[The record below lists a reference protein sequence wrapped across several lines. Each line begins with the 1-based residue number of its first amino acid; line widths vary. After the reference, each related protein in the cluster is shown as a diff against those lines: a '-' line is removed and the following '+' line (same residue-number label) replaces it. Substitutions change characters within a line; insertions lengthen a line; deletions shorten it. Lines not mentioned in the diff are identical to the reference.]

1 MLKLINLYVID
12 KIFNEDSLIK
22 IGSRAKM
29 LYLNCIT
36 HHFRNKT
43 ATNVNSIAFSI
54 PIMDIKNYNI
64 YRNDFLE
71 LESAEL
77 INIENDKIKF
87 INHWGKH
94 IDRTLLDKVAIEEY
108 LGSYSKKLASQFTS
122 EINNNTKLLELL
134 QMKHK
139 IDLMKVNK
147 LIDMFIKEKDAIN
160 NTYNNFQECCQHLMY
175 WVNTNVDKAQGQR
188 VVSTAKVL
196 GVKKR

>member
-1 MLKLINLYVID
+1 MLKIINLYVID
-12 KIFNEDSLIK
+12 KIFNEDSIIS

-29 LYLNCIT
+29 LYINCIT

-71 LESAEL
+71 LESGEL

-108 LGSYSKKLASQFTS
+108 LGSYSKNLASKYLN
-122 EINNNTKLLELL
+122 EINGNTKLLELI
-134 QMKHK
+134 QMKYK
-139 IDLMKVNK
+139 INMDKVNK
-147 LIDMFIKEKDAIN
+147 LIDMFVKEKDAFGT
-160 NTYNNFQECCQHLMY
+160 TYNNFSECSQHLTY
-175 WVNTNVDKAQGQR
+175 WINTNVNKAQGEK
-188 VVSTAKVL
+188 VISSAKIL
-196 GVKKR
+196 GLK

>member
-1 MLKLINLYVID
+1 MLKIINLYVIE
-12 KIFNEDSLIK
+12 KIFNEDSIIK

-29 LYLNCIT
+29 LYINCIT
-36 HHFRNKT
+36 HHFRNKP

-54 PIMDIKNYNI
+54 PIIDIKNYSS

-71 LESAEL
+71 LESGEL
-77 INIENDKIKF
+77 IVIENDKIKF
-87 INHWGKH
+87 VNHWGKH

-139 IDLMKVNK
+139 IDIIKVNK

-160 NTYNNFQECCQHLMY
+160 NTYNNFQECSQHLMY
-175 WVNTNVDKAQGQR
+175 WVNTNVNKVQGEK
-188 VVSTAKVL
+188 VTSSAKIL
-196 GVKKR
+196 GLK